1 MSADRSGPGITRLVV
16 APAAEG
22 ARLDVFLAAATSLSR
37 RAARRLLADGLVWRN
52 GTAMRVQSRTV
63 SFGDVVD
70 VLRPPA
76 EVGAPPEPAVPR
88 PVVLHRDGWLLAAAK
103 PAGVL
108 TAPAERMAP
117 DELALD
123 QQVLLALALEEGRR
137 PFVRTVHRLDR
148 TTSGV
153 VLFARRAEALPR
165 LSRAWSTGSVERIY
179 LAVVEGSPVLD
190 RTVVDAPIARDQDHA
205 WRFTTVAHGRPART
219 EAEVIA
225 RLDHGLSLLACRLGT
240 GRTHQVRVH
249 LASAGHP
256 VLGDR
261 LYGSRRADEVGRPLL
276 HAWSISL
283 PHPASGELLQV
294 VCPPPDDLAPYL
306 PVTLHPSGA

>member
-1 MSADRSGPGITRLVV
+1 MTRLVV
-16 APAAEG
+16 TPAAEG
-22 ARLDVFLAAATSLSR
+22 ARLDVYLAEATALSR

-76 EVGAPPEPAVPR
+76 EVGAPPEPALPH
-88 PVVLHRDGWLLAAAK
+88 PVVLHHDGWLLAAAK

-148 TTSGV
+148 STSGV

-165 LSRAWSTGSVERIY
+165 LSQSWAEGGVERVY
-179 LAVVEGSPVLD
+179 LAVVEGVPELD
-190 RTVVDAPIARDQDHA
+190 RTLIDAPIARDQAHA
-205 WRFTTVAHGRPART
+205 WRFTIAAHGRPART
-219 EAEVIA
+219 EAKVVA
-225 RLDHGLSLLACRLGT
+225 RLDSGLSLLACRLGS

-261 LYGSRRADEVGRPLL
+261 LYGSRRADEVGRALL
-276 HAWSISL
+276 HAWWVAL
-283 PHPASGELLQV
+283 PHPQTGDRLQV
-294 VCPPPDDLAPYL
+294 LCPPPDDLRPYMPEGL
-306 PVTLHPSGA
+306 GPEDV

>member
-1 MSADRSGPGITRLVV
+1 MTRLVV
-16 APAAEG
+16 TPASDG
-22 ARLDVFLAAATSLSR
+22 ARLDVFLAEATALGR

-52 GTAMRVQSRTV
+52 GTAVRVQSRTV

-70 VLRPPA
+70 VLRPPT
-76 EVGAPPEPAVPR
+76 EIGAPREPAAPQ
-88 PVVLHRDGWLLAAAK
+88 PAVLHHDGWLLAIAK

-117 DELALD
+117 GELALD

-137 PFVRTVHRLDR
+137 PFLRMVHRLDR

-153 VLFARRAEALPR
+153 VLFARRAEALPG
-165 LSRAWSTGSVERIY
+165 LSRSWSEGNVERVY
-179 LAVVEGSPVLD
+179 LAVVEGVPEHD
-190 RTVVDAPIARDQDHA
+190 RTVIDAPIARDQAHA
-205 WRFTTVAHGRPART
+205 WRFTIAPQGRTART

-225 RLDHGLSLLACRLGT
+225 RLDRGLSLLVCRLGT

-283 PHPASGELLQV
+283 PHPASGELLRV
-294 VCPPPDDLAPYL
+294 VCPPPADLL
-306 PVTLHPSGA
+306 PFLPKTLCPTHS